1 MRVQGQRGLHADKET
16 LDVEGLKHDFGDLL
30 SVLGSVVWR
39 LGQDEAVLIRLT
51 AQVLVDA
58 LVPILFN
65 AFPVADLTRPEDVS
79 DIVGVRALVS
89 LIANKIVQI
98 WVSKRLLVQCF

>member
-39 LGQDEAVLIRLT
+39 LGQDEAMLIRLA

-58 LVPILFN
+58 LVPVLLN
-65 AFPVADLTRPEDVS
+65 AFPVADLSRSEDVS

-98 WVSKRLLVQCF
+98 WVAKRLLVQCF